1 MLNSP
6 VDEIKN
12 RLDIIEVIGSYIKLQ
27 KTGINYRA
35 VCPFHSEKKPSFF
48 VSPSRQIWHCFG
60 CSAGGD
66 IFKFVMQIEGV
77 EFGDALR
84 ILAQRAGVELRRQT
98 PEYKQWKTERQELY
112 EICELATRFFEKQLE
127 ESKSGKE
134 AKKYLIS
141 RGIKE
146 ENIKKW
152 RIGYAPDVWQGLADF
167 LNSKDYQQGKIK
179 EAGLGLS
186 SEKGS
191 FYDRFRGRI
200 IFPIFDLNSQV
211 VGFGGR
217 VFKDKDNK
225 EIAKYVNIPQTAL
238 YDKSRILY
246 GLDKAKVEIRKKNA
260 CILVEGY
267 TDVIMAHQAGTQNVV
282 ATSGTALTPFQ
293 LKILKRYTENLIL
306 GFDMDVAG
314 DTATKRGIDLAQ
326 ILGFNIKVL
335 RLPEGKDAAEI
346 ISKNEKEWEEAL
358 SQPKSIMDF
367 YFETAFVGRDKNTGE
382 GKKEISKILLP
393 IIKIIPNRIVQAHWI
408 SELAKRLNTKEENI
422 EEELKKI
429 KLEEHPEILGIEPE
443 EIKNLP
449 AKSRKELLEER
460 LVILILKSPQ
470 SISLIE
476 ERLDKFS
483 EPIKEILTKL
493 KKKAKID
500 SDFFNYLA
508 LRADVEEMEEK
519 EIVPE
524 IQCCLKEI
532 LAMEIK
538 NKLDQ
543 ISLEIRKAEEEKN
556 SEKVEELIKE
566 FNRVAKQKCQS

>member
-1 MLNSP
+1 
-6 VDEIKN
+6 
-12 RLDIIEVIGSYIKLQ
+12 
-27 KTGINYRA
+27 
-35 VCPFHSEKKPSFF
+35 
-48 VSPSRQIWHCFG
+48 
-60 CSAGGD
+60 
-66 IFKFVMQIEGV
+66 
-77 EFGDALR
+77 
-84 ILAQRAGVELRRQT
+84 
-98 PEYKQWKTERQELY
+98 
-112 EICELATRFFEKQLE
+112 
-127 ESKSGKE
+127 
-134 AKKYLIS
+134 
-141 RGIKE
+141 
-146 ENIKKW
+146 
-152 RIGYAPDVWQGLADF
+152 
-167 LNSKDYQQGKIK
+167 
-179 EAGLGLS
+179 
-186 SEKGS
+186 
-191 FYDRFRGRI
+191 
-200 IFPIFDLNSQV
+200 
-211 VGFGGR
+211 
-217 VFKDKDNK
+217 
-225 EIAKYVNIPQTAL
+225 
-238 YDKSRILY
+238 
-246 GLDKAKVEIRKKNA
+246 
-260 CILVEGY
+260 
-267 TDVIMAHQAGTQNVV
+267 
-282 ATSGTALTPFQ
+282 
-293 LKILKRYTENLIL
+293 
-306 GFDMDVAG
+306 
-314 DTATKRGIDLAQ
+314 
-326 ILGFNIKVL
+326 
-335 RLPEGKDAAEI
+335 
-346 ISKNEKEWEEAL
+346 
-358 SQPKSIMDF
+358 MDF

>member
-1 MLNSP
+1 M
-6 VDEIKN
+6 
-12 RLDIIEVIGSYIKLQ
+12 
-27 KTGINYRA
+27 
-35 VCPFHSEKKPSFF
+35 
-48 VSPSRQIWHCFG
+48 
-60 CSAGGD
+60 
-66 IFKFVMQIEGV
+66 
-77 EFGDALR
+77 
-84 ILAQRAGVELRRQT
+84 AQT
-98 PEYKQWKTERQELY
+98 
-112 EICELATRFFEKQLE
+112 
-127 ESKSGKE
+127 
-134 AKKYLIS
+134 
-141 RGIKE
+141 
-146 ENIKKW
+146 
-152 RIGYAPDVWQGLADF
+152 
-167 LNSKDYQQGKIK
+167 
-179 EAGLGLS
+179 
-186 SEKGS
+186 
-191 FYDRFRGRI
+191 
-200 IFPIFDLNSQV
+200 
-211 VGFGGR
+211 
-217 VFKDKDNK
+217 
-225 EIAKYVNIPQTAL
+225 
-238 YDKSRILY
+238 
-246 GLDKAKVEIRKKNA
+246 
-260 CILVEGY
+260 
-267 TDVIMAHQAGTQNVV
+267 
-282 ATSGTALTPFQ
+282 
-293 LKILKRYTENLIL
+293 
-306 GFDMDVAG
+306 
-314 DTATKRGIDLAQ
+314 
-326 ILGFNIKVL
+326 LGFNIKVL

-393 IIKIIPNRIVQAHWI
+393 TIKIIPNRIVQAHWI
-408 SELAKRLNTKEENI
+408 SELAKRLNAKEENI

-493 KKKAKID
+493 KEKAKID

-508 LRADVEEMEEK
+508 LRADVEEIEEK
-519 EIVPE
+519 EIVLE

-556 SEKVEELIKE
+556 LEKVEELIKE
-566 FNRVAKQKCQS
+566 FNQVAKQKCQS

>member
-246 GLDKAKVEIRKKNA
+246 GLDRAKVEIRKKNA

-326 ILGFNIKVL
+326 TLGFNIKVL